1 MADQPV
7 QQQQQQQE
15 DPKNVA
21 NKFRGLPI
29 GELIA
34 APLKAVADSQKQLAL
49 TTYEYIMQVGFNEG
63 KEGKKGDL
71 RTVDFKL
78 NRPIKT
84 GGTTEIN
91 VKAPF
96 LSIVPI
102 PSIMVTDVN
111 IDFQMEV
118 TDTET
123 TKTNTAGEV
132 STDISGNYGWF
143 FAKTQVKVAG
153 KVSSSRENTRTT
165 NQTAKYQV
173 HVTARQHP
181 PTEGLSKLMDIL
193 SSCVEEIT
201 AEA

>member
-1 MADQPV
+1 MAESKPQVLVD
-7 QQQQQQQE
+7 
-15 DPKNVA
+15 DKNVA

-63 KEGKKGDL
+63 TTEGQKGDL

-78 NRPIKT
+78 NRPLKT
-84 GGTTEIN
+84 GGTAEIN

-123 TKTNTAGEV
+123 TKTNTSGEV

-201 AEA
+201 GEA